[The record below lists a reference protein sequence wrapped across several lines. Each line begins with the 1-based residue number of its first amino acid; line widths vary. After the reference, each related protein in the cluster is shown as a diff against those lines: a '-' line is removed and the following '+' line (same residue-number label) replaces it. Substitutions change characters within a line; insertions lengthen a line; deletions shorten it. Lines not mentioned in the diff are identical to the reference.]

1 MPGGSPLIQ
10 SVKLWVLVGRIQ
22 ILKGHKIA
30 GPKQWKQSTTCYI
43 AIEITTRRHLNI
55 RDPLHPL
62 LKGVR
67 LIKTVRV
74 KRDAWPGNPDG
85 YILVSVSVTPI
96 DSEIRSEGPAVGEI
110 SLTT

>member
-1 MPGGSPLIQ
+1 MEREHHLSH
-10 SVKLWVLVGRIQ
+10 RN
-22 ILKGHKIA
+22 
-30 GPKQWKQSTTCYI
+30 
-43 AIEITTRRHLNI
+43 EITARRHLNI

-67 LIKTVRV
+67 LVKTVRV
-74 KRDAWPGNPDG
+74 KRDVWPGNPDG

-96 DSEIRSEGPAVGEI
+96 DSEIRSEGRIMGKI